1 MSLYGGRGI
10 DTQVER
16 RLISY
21 KPLLQYINEYVHSD
35 VMSAPEEYF
44 PSEDIISF
52 AEFSPSACLVEV
64 NTAEDLIDKT
74 IALIEERLKNNVV
87 SILEEDVSPESLSHI
102 KSFCGSNSIS
112 FQDFKRAVS
121 SSEVTPESRSVIS
134 AYERYHSNINGRIEA
149 LLYRRMYSE
158 KKEISAVGNSVSTY
172 VASLLDPKSSLIFST
187 SDSRLDLPKLNPI
200 KKMSL
205 QEIQEKEKEFTKR
218 WIQIDKE
225 KKETEKRLQEL
236 SSEVEISRDPDVH
249 REFRDLK
256 KKHNALLEE
265 EREYNLNPL
274 ASTTRAYYQRAASS
288 SSLSERTIN
297 LMMATVSDSF
307 HGLLGYMIKKIV
319 RLQGDTFNQEDFRAL
334 VQESID
340 FCKTMQEALK
350 MFAIGVSIKTISLS
364 DIISSAA
371 ESIVSSMIPTL
382 LRLVSDLRIS
392 MSKPIFNWLED
403 LRLSDPDIDFLPVNK
418 LANILLNSIEQI
430 EIQFRTII
438 TDFYRISEGQ
448 NKNGIAFLDLLEDKK
463 WVYDL
468 NLVLNETI
476 KSLESIKQ
484 IPNVQEFVLD
494 KWITN
499 LISENEWDLRWDQES
514 ETFTKV
520 TSVLSK
526 Y

>member
-1 MSLYGGRGI
+1 
-10 DTQVER
+10 
-16 RLISY
+16 
-21 KPLLQYINEYVHSD
+21 
-35 VMSAPEEYF
+35 
-44 PSEDIISF
+44 
-52 AEFSPSACLVEV
+52 
-64 NTAEDLIDKT
+64 
-74 IALIEERLKNNVV
+74 
-87 SILEEDVSPESLSHI
+87 
-102 KSFCGSNSIS
+102 
-112 FQDFKRAVS
+112 
-121 SSEVTPESRSVIS
+121 
-134 AYERYHSNINGRIEA
+134 
-149 LLYRRMYSE
+149 
-158 KKEISAVGNSVSTY
+158 
-172 VASLLDPKSSLIFST
+172 
-187 SDSRLDLPKLNPI
+187 
-200 KKMSL
+200 
-205 QEIQEKEKEFTKR
+205 
-218 WIQIDKE
+218 
-225 KKETEKRLQEL
+225 
-236 SSEVEISRDPDVH
+236 
-249 REFRDLK
+249 
-256 KKHNALLEE
+256 
-265 EREYNLNPL
+265 
-274 ASTTRAYYQRAASS
+274 
-288 SSLSERTIN
+288 
-297 LMMATVSDSF
+297 
-307 HGLLGYMIKKIV
+307 MIKKIV

-514 ETFTKV
+514 ETFTKI

>member
-1 MSLYGGRGI
+1 
-10 DTQVER
+10 
-16 RLISY
+16 
-21 KPLLQYINEYVHSD
+21 
-35 VMSAPEEYF
+35 
-44 PSEDIISF
+44 
-52 AEFSPSACLVEV
+52 
-64 NTAEDLIDKT
+64 
-74 IALIEERLKNNVV
+74 
-87 SILEEDVSPESLSHI
+87 
-102 KSFCGSNSIS
+102 
-112 FQDFKRAVS
+112 
-121 SSEVTPESRSVIS
+121 
-134 AYERYHSNINGRIEA
+134 
-149 LLYRRMYSE
+149 
-158 KKEISAVGNSVSTY
+158 
-172 VASLLDPKSSLIFST
+172 
-187 SDSRLDLPKLNPI
+187 
-200 KKMSL
+200 
-205 QEIQEKEKEFTKR
+205 
-218 WIQIDKE
+218 
-225 KKETEKRLQEL
+225 
-236 SSEVEISRDPDVH
+236 
-249 REFRDLK
+249 
-256 KKHNALLEE
+256 
-265 EREYNLNPL
+265 
-274 ASTTRAYYQRAASS
+274 
-288 SSLSERTIN
+288 
-297 LMMATVSDSF
+297 
-307 HGLLGYMIKKIV
+307 
-319 RLQGDTFNQEDFRAL
+319 
-334 VQESID
+334 
-340 FCKTMQEALK
+340 MQEALK

-448 NKNGIAFLDLLEDKK
+448 NKDGIAFLDLLEDKK

-499 LISENEWDLRWDQES
+499 LISENGWDLRWDQES